1 MAKKTANK
9 KATVKKTH
17 KPKKSHVSPFRKMVM
32 YSVVLAV
39 AIFSAYKGVSGCDMF
54 SSTKTDYGDLT
65 AVVTAQSC
73 DEHVVKY
80 KAMTVSFNPRL
91 HIPNWVSWEL
101 TQEETD
107 GKVERAKKFLCD
119 ESVPGCADD
128 WDYSYSGYDR
138 GHMAPA
144 ADMKWDKEAM
154 KQSFYMTNI
163 CPQAGSLNSGSW
175 KRLEDK
181 CRTWAQADSAI
192 IIVCGP
198 VTSDKITEYIGDSR
212 VAVPK
217 RFFKVILSPYTNP
230 PRGIGFIM
238 PNKKVSGGMQECAVS
253 IDSVEAVTGHDF
265 FSALPDEVEKNVE
278 SQCKFHYWSTHKPTK
293 R

>member
-1 MAKKTANK
+1 MANK
-9 KATVKKTH
+9 KANKRTRTSKPH
-17 KPKKSHVSPFRKMVM
+17 KIKKSQSSPFGKMIL
-32 YSVVLAV
+32 YSIILAV
-39 AIFSAYKGVSGCDMF
+39 AIFSTYKGVSSCDKF
-54 SSTKTDYGDLT
+54 NSALIDYGDLT
-65 AVVTAQSC
+65 DVATAQGC
-73 DEHVVKY
+73 DEQIVKY
-80 KAMTVSFNPRL
+80 KAMTISFNPKL

-101 TQEETD
+101 TQAETD
-107 GKVERAKKFLCD
+107 GDVPRAKKFLCD
-119 ESVPGCADD
+119 ESVAGCADD

-181 CRTWAQADSAI
+181 CRIWAQADSAI
-192 IIVCGP
+192 VIVSGPII
-198 VTSDKITEYIGDSR
+198 SDKITEFIGDSR

-217 RFFKVILSPYTNP
+217 RFFKVILSPYSNP

-265 FSALPDEVEKNVE
+265 FSALPDEIESQVE
-278 SQCKFHYWSTHKPTK
+278 SQCKFHYWSTLRPTRK
-293 R
+293 